1 MNATSYTSELELA
14 AQVESVRWARSHTRD
29 VLHAWQ
35 LPGEHID
42 TAQLVVSE
50 LVTNAVRHDS
60 GQRNSTD
67 EPRVTLTLHCEP
79 AQLIVLVGDGNPNPP
94 VSNGAV
100 PLAAEGGRGLFI
112 VEAVSKEW
120 SYYFPPT
127 GGKVVWC
134 ILALGSE

>member
-1 MNATSYTSELELA
+1 MNPYTSTLELPTHVSA
-14 AQVESVRWARSHTRD
+14 AGWARGHTRT
-29 VLHAWQ
+29 VLRAWR
-35 LPGEHID
+35 LANERIE

-50 LVTNAVRHDS
+50 LVTNAVRHDVEQQ
-60 GQRNSTD
+60 GST
-67 EPRVTLTLHCEP
+67 EKPRVTLTLHCE
-79 AQLIVLVGDGNPNPP
+79 AEQLIVLVADGNSNPP
-94 VSNGAV
+94 MNRGAV
-100 PLAAEGGRGLFI
+100 PHVAEGGRGLFI

>member
-14 AQVESVRWARSHTRD
+14 ARTESVRWARRHTRG
-29 VLHAWQ
+29 VLGAWR
-35 LPGEHID
+35 LRGDHID
-42 TAQLVVSE
+42 TAQLIVSE
-50 LVTNAVRHDS
+50 LVTNAVRHEAGRRD
-60 GQRNSTD
+60 STD

-79 AQLIVLVGDGNPNPP
+79 AQLIVLVSDGNPNPP
-94 VSNGAV
+94 VGNGAV
-100 PLAAEGGRGLFI
+100 PHAAEGGRGLFI

>member
-1 MNATSYTSELELA
+1 MTAYTSKLELA
-14 AQVESVRWARSHTRD
+14 AQTDAVRWARSHTRD
-29 VLHAWQ
+29 VLNAWR
-35 LPGEHID
+35 LSGEHID

-50 LVTNAVRHDS
+50 LVTNAVRHNTGHLES
-60 GQRNSTD
+60 PTVA
-67 EPRVTLTLHCEP
+67 RVTLTLHCEP

-94 VSNGAV
+94 MSNGAV
-100 PLAAEGGRGLFI
+100 PHAAEGGRGLFI

>member
-1 MNATSYTSELELA
+1 MSPYTSTLELA
-14 AQVESVRWARSHTRD
+14 AQTEAVRWARSHTRD

-35 LPGEHID
+35 LPDEHID

-50 LVTNAVRHDS
+50 LVTNAVRHDT
-60 GQRNSTD
+60 GQQEATS
-67 EPRVTLTLHCEP
+67 PRVTLTLHCEP
-79 AQLIVLVGDGNPNPP
+79 AQLIVLVGDRNPNPP
-94 VSNGAV
+94 MSNGVV
-100 PLAAEGGRGLFI
+100 PHAAEGGRGLFI

>member
-1 MNATSYTSELELA
+1 VNAAPYTSELELA
-14 AQVESVRWARSHTRD
+14 AQADAVRWARRHTRD
-29 VLHAWQ
+29 VLGAWR
-35 LPGEHID
+35 LPDEHID

-50 LVTNAVRHDS
+50 LVTNAVRHDAGKQDPS
-60 GQRNSTD
+60 S

-79 AQLIVLVGDGNPNPP
+79 AQLIVLVSDGNPNPP

>member
-1 MNATSYTSELELA
+1 MNVASYTSELELA
-14 AQVESVRWARSHTRD
+14 ARTESVQWARSHTRD
-29 VLHAWQ
+29 VLSAWR
-35 LPGEHID
+35 LPDDHID

-50 LVTNAVRHDS
+50 LVTNAVRHDAGKQDPS
-60 GQRNSTD
+60 S
-67 EPRVTLTLHCEP
+67 EPRVTLTLHREP
-79 AQLIVLVGDGNPNPP
+79 TQLIVLVSDGNPNPP
-94 VSNGAV
+94 LHNGAV

>member
-1 MNATSYTSELELA
+1 MNPYTSTLELA
-14 AQVESVRWARSHTRD
+14 AKANAVRWARSHTRD
-29 VLHAWQ
+29 VLNAWR
-35 LPGEHID
+35 LTDERID

-50 LVTNAVRHDS
+50 LITNAVTHDTRKQTTIVES
-60 GQRNSTD
+60 
-67 EPRVTLTLHCEP
+67 RVTLTLHCEP
-79 AQLIVLVGDGNPNPP
+79 AQLIVLVGDCNPNPP
-94 VSNGAV
+94 MSNGAV
-100 PLAAEGGRGLFI
+100 PHAAEGGRGLII